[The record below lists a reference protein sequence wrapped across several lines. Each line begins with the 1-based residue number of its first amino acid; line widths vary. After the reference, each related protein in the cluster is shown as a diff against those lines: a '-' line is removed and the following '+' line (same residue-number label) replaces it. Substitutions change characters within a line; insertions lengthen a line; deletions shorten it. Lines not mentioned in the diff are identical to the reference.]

1 MIGLLVT
8 AFVCVA
14 TDDDDRRAE
23 ISFGDLAESISANDD
38 CAMEL
43 KAQK

>member
-1 MIGLLVT
+1 MIGSLVT

-14 TDDDDRRAE
+14 PDDDRRAE
-23 ISFGDLAESISANDD
+23 VSWGDLAESISANEN